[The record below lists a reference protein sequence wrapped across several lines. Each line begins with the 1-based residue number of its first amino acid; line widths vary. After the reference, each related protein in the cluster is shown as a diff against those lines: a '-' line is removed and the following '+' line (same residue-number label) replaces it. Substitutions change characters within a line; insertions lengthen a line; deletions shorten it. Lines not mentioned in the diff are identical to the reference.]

1 MRDYDGKTAA
11 ERIAQ
16 RREQLIAAG
25 FEVFGTQG
33 YRNASIRG
41 VLEEAGLR
49 PRYFGENFASL
60 DELMAAVFDRIVD
73 GELECSHDAIAGTE
87 AGSEPAP
94 AVMTAL
100 FDYLEADPR
109 RARIK
114 LREVLAAGPLSRARR
129 NVAMERIGALL
140 ADLMPQTP
148 TESDHD
154 RQVYGLGVAAAGYE
168 LLIARLDGHPGMT
181 RERVI
186 EAQNLLYQGVVN
198 QLTTA

>member
-25 FEVFGTQG
+25 LEVFGTQG

-73 GELECSHDAIAGTE
+73 GEMECSRAAITGTQ
-87 AGSEPAP
+87 GSTESAR
-94 AVMTAL
+94 AVMAAL
-100 FDYLEADPR
+100 FDFLESDPR

-129 NVAMERIGALL
+129 NVAMERIGTLL
-140 ADLMPQTP
+140 ADLMPQATP
-148 TESDHD
+148 GSGHD
-154 RQVYGLGVAAAGYE
+154 RQAYGLGVAAAGYE
-168 LLIARLDGHPGMT
+168 LLIARLEGHPGMT

-186 EAQNLLYQGVVN
+186 EAQTLLYQGVVN
-198 QLTTA
+198 ELTTA